1 MLYFPAM
8 LRLFKTWL
16 VLLLITALPL
26 QAAAAGMGW
35 PCADGSAARPRAAH
49 APAASPMGEAC
60 PHHGD
65 AARASAAT
73 VEADPGAPMLDGAG
87 HPACGSCAGFC
98 TGACMPPTLASAP
111 AALRGAENVTP
122 SATVLF
128 TGFSPDGPLRP
139 PRHVPA

>member
-1 MLYFPAM
+1 M
-8 LRLFKTWL
+8 LRLFNTWL
-16 VLLLITALPL
+16 VLLLITAVPL

-35 PCADGSAARPRAAH
+35 PCAGGSPARGQAAH

-65 AARASAAT
+65 AARVSAAT
-73 VEADPGAPMLDGAG
+73 ADADPGARPRDGGAG
-87 HPACGSCAGFC
+87 HPACGTCAGFC

-111 AALRGAENVTP
+111 AALRGAENVPP
-122 SATVLF
+122 STTLLF
-128 TGFSPDGPLRP
+128 TGFIPDGLLRP

>member
-1 MLYFPAM
+1 M

-35 PCADGSAARPRAAH
+35 PCASSSPARPQAAH
-49 APAASPMGEAC
+49 APAAPPMGEAC
-60 PHHGD
+60 PQHGD

-73 VEADPGAPMLDGAG
+73 AEADPGARPHDGAGAG

-98 TGACMPPTLASAP
+98 TGACMPPSLASAP

-122 SATVLF
+122 SAPVLF
-128 TGFSPDGPLRP
+128 TGFIPDALLRP

>member
-1 MLYFPAM
+1 M

-35 PCADGSAARPRAAH
+35 PCASSSPARPQAAH

-60 PHHGD
+60 PQHGD

-73 VEADPGAPMLDGAG
+73 VGADPGTPAHDDGGAG
-87 HPACGSCAGFC
+87 HPACGSCAGLC
-98 TGACMPPTLASAP
+98 TGACMPPSLASAP
-111 AALRGAENVTP
+111 AALRGAENVPP
-122 SATVLF
+122 SAPVLF
-128 TGFSPDGPLRP
+128 TGFIPDALLRP